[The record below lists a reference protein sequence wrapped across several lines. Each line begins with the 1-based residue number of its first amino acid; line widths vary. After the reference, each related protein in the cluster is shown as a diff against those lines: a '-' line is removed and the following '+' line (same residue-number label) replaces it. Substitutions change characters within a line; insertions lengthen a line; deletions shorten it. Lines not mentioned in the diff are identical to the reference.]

1 MRVSGPLS
9 DVLLALGVYAVSA
22 VPFTLGVVLAMTPD
36 TLVHQNQKYLAK
48 QKPPTFLQ
56 YSVTLD
62 GAYYRDITDL
72 GYWVHEDRQS
82 PIAFFPG
89 HPVAGRLLTR
99 ATGWPSELSLVVV
112 SNLSLFAAL
121 AFLSAFLRSRYPDQ
135 SLGLRATA
143 LALVAFNPAGLYF
156 RTAYSEG
163 LFLATITLF
172 MLSLARR
179 WPIVVVA
186 VIAGAATGVRAV
198 GVACTAAVLLQV
210 LLDRDR
216 GSLGRRLLLCI
227 GLAPVACWGLL
238 AFMAHQYDQFGNP
251 FAFAEAQRH
260 WGHPV
265 PPLGDI
271 ESPLVR
277 LAIAEPIWGAYVP
290 SSPRFWTF
298 IDLHGIPGL
307 GQGFW
312 NPIAVVLALAAV
324 VFGWW
329 RGWLTRTEAVLG
341 LGLVLIPYVSR
352 GHDMSMACQARFVS
366 VAAPAFVVFGRLLNR
381 CPPAVSCVVIAL
393 MASLLTVWSAM
404 FGAWWP
410 LF

>member
-1 MRVSGPLS
+1 MRPSGPLS

-22 VPFTLGVVLAMTPD
+22 VPFALGVALALTPD
-36 TLVHQNQKYLAK
+36 TLVHQNQKHLPK
-48 QKPPTFLQ
+48 QTPPTFLQ

-62 GAYYRDITDL
+62 GAYYRDIADL
-72 GYWVHEDRQS
+72 GYWVYETRQS

-89 HPVAGRLLTR
+89 HPVAGHLVMRL
-99 ATGWPSELSLVVV
+99 TGWSPELSLVVV
-112 SNLSLFAAL
+112 SNLALFAAL

-135 SLGLRATA
+135 SLGLRATT

-156 RTAYSEG
+156 RTAYSEA
-163 LFLATITLF
+163 LFLATVTLF

-186 VIAGAATGVRAV
+186 LVAGAATGVRAV
-198 GVACTAAVLLQV
+198 GVACTGAVLLHV
-210 LLDRDR
+210 LLDRER
-216 GSLGRRLLLCI
+216 GSLGRRLLECAA
-227 GLAPVACWGLL
+227 LAPVACWGLL
-238 AFMAHQYDQFGNP
+238 AFMAYQYIQFDNP
-251 FAFAEAQRH
+251 LAFAEAQKH

-271 ESPLVR
+271 SAPWVR

-298 IDLHGIPGL
+298 IDHHGIPGL

-312 NPIAVVLALAAV
+312 NPIAVVLSLAAV
-324 VFGWW
+324 ALGWW

-341 LGLVLIPYVSR
+341 LALVLIPYVTR
-352 GHDMSMACQARFVS
+352 GHAMSMACQARFVS
-366 VAAPAFVVFGRLLNR
+366 VAAPAFVVFGRVLNR
-381 CPPAVSCVVIAL
+381 CPPAVSCAVIAV